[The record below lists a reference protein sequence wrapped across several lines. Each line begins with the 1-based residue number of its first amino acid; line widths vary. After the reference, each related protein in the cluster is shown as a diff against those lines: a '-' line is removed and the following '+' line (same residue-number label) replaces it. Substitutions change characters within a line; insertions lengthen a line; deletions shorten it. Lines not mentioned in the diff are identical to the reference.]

1 MVYAKHKNGRDEL
14 QTVKQKFI
22 NMNAN
27 FFLEKATSEY
37 QTNEFEILHFNLFEK
52 EELEYVTSSII

>member
-1 MVYAKHKNGRDEL
+1 MVYAKHKNGHDAL

-37 QTNEFEILHFNLFEK
+37 QTNEFEIFHFNLFEK
-52 EELEYVTSSII
+52 EELEYITSSII

>member
-1 MVYAKHKNGRDEL
+1 MVYAKYKNGRDEL

-27 FFLEKATSEY
+27 FFLEKAISEY
-37 QTNEFEILHFNLFEK
+37 QTNAFEIFYFNLFEK